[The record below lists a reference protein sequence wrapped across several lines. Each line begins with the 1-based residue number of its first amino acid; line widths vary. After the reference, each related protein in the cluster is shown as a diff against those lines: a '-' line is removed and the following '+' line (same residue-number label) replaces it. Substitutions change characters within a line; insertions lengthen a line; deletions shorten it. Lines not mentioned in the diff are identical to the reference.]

1 MKAYLSFEGK
11 YRNVRLTSDNLPGQV
26 SRYKT
31 IHERCVDQGI
41 RAEIE
46 AKRILADVEP
56 LSEGYHFH
64 IKSQSPWLPITDED
78 ELLAEALENFV
89 ETLDKMGH

>member
-11 YRNVRLTSDNLPGQV
+11 YGNVRLTSDNLPGQV

-56 LSEGYHFH
+56 INLGTNYNVRMFE
-64 IKSQSPWLPITDED
+64 PI
-78 ELLAEALENFV
+78 LAKALENFV
-89 ETLDKMGH
+89 QTLDKMGH

>member
-11 YRNVRLTSDNLPGQV
+11 YGNVRLTSDNLPGQV

-56 LSEGYHFH
+56 EGPGAFYSTLKTADLSNDVCNR
-64 IKSQSPWLPITDED
+64 TD
-78 ELLAEALENFV
+78 LAEALENFI